1 MFLRS
6 VVRFWICRSWCT
18 VGVVGAAP
26 GRINLTQLHSHTGS
40 AVHGGVSELMASCD
54 CQSFRS
60 VVLGFMDDVGEAAVA
75 TSSGVSLLL
84 LCLCCCGV
92 VSDVMVE
99 QGCFVIEEYAQTV
112 VCASDNW
119 KMVHPV
125 LGLWL
130 VGDSFGFL
138 LRRCCRAGVSN
149 LEFDGMSQD
158 MLPRSDSF
166 NGNGF
171 ASDKLLSRSVKLLIS
186 DGAASSSGEEV
197 ICFLFL

>member
-1 MFLRS
+1 MD
-6 VVRFWICRSWCT
+6 
-18 VGVVGAAP
+18 GV
-26 GRINLTQLHSHTGS
+26 
-40 AVHGGVSELMASCD
+40 D
-54 CQSFRS
+54 
-60 VVLGFMDDVGEAAVA
+60 EAATA
-75 TSSGVSLLL
+75 TPSGVSLLL

-130 VGDSFGFL
+130 VADSSGFL
-138 LRRCCRAGVSN
+138 LRRCCRAGVSD
-149 LEFDGMSQD
+149 LEFDGVSGD

-166 NGNGF
+166 NGYGF
-171 ASDKLLSRSVKLLIS
+171 AFGKLLWRSVKLLIS

-197 ICFLFL
+197 ICFLFLWWPLRWCRRKGTGAGILHRIFLSFQSCMVGTYVPCNLIFILYK